1 MAKEFLGQRGVPV
14 QEKDVSRDPVAAA
27 ELARLGQ
34 RGVPVIVADG
44 EVIVGFD
51 RPRLDA
57 LARRRAR
64 PALGLR
70 IKDAPAGGRPGVYVG
85 GTRTGS
91 PAERAGLQPGDII
104 TAIDGQPLRS
114 AIELERRLAEHGGTD
129 RIALTV
135 ARPDGDQT
143 VVLRLR

>member
-1 MAKEFLGQRGVPV
+1 MAKEFLGQRGIAV
-14 QEKDVSRDPVAAA
+14 QEKDVTQDPVAAA

-44 EVIVGFD
+44 DVIVGFD

-70 IKDAPAGGRPGVYVG
+70 IKDAPAGGRPGVLVG
-85 GTRTGS
+85 GARAGS
-91 PAERAGLQPGDII
+91 PAERAGLRQGDII
-104 TAIDGQPLRS
+104 TGIDGQPLRS
-114 AIELERRLAEHGGTD
+114 ATEFERRLAERGGAE
-129 RIALTV
+129 RIVLTV

-143 VVLRLR
+143 VTVRLR

>member
-1 MAKEFLGQRGVPV
+1 MAKEFLGQRGVAV
-14 QEKDVSRDPVAAA
+14 QEKDVSRDPAAAA

-70 IKDAPAGGRPGVYVG
+70 IKDAPARGRPGVYIG
-85 GTRTGS
+85 GIRTGS
-91 PAERAGLQPGDII
+91 PAERAGLQTGDII

-114 AIELERRLAEHGGTD
+114 AADLERWLAEHGGVDQVT
-129 RIALTV
+129 LTV
-135 ARPDGDQT
+135 ARSNEHKT